1 MAYKKVAPQEPK
13 LKKVSVREAVAE
25 LGDYWRYATIF
36 GPQAIQL
43 SFRVGGSYSDWL
55 LMKCCEI
62 GKIDRVSDSDIRE
75 GSALLIEDRILDEE
89 KAAARAYDD
98 IDADEPDQ
106 EGRTALDDMMDDPR
120 SGLAELVNRERT

>member
-25 LGDYWRYATIF
+25 LGDSWRYATIF

-43 SFRVGGSYSDWL
+43 SFRVGGSKSDWL

-120 SGLAELVNRERT
+120 HGQGDILRSPTL